1 MKKILFPIFLCLA
14 VAVQAQVQQGAAF
27 IGGTASLSTAS
38 RNKFTQSSLY
48 LQPMIGAFVADQL
61 AVGGTLILDFGF
73 GDGGDYTS
81 FGLSPMVRY
90 YFNSE
95 SSTLFFGQAT
105 LNYSYTKYKDL
116 DSSSRGVGAGL
127 GVGVD
132 FFLNPHVALEGIL
145 GYSTF
150 KPKDDTYSN
159 QRLGISFGVNAF
171 IENL

>member
-27 IGGTASLSTAS
+27 IGGTASLSTVS
-38 RNKFTQSSLY
+38 RNKSTQSSLY
-48 LQPMIGAFVADQL
+48 LQPSIGAFVADQL
-61 AVGGTLILDFGF
+61 AIGGTVTLGFGF
-73 GDGGDYTS
+73 GDSGDYAT
-81 FGLSPMVRY
+81 FGLSPLVRY
-90 YFNSE
+90 YFNSQ
-95 SSTLFFGQAT
+95 SNILFFGQAEFD
-105 LNYSYTKYKDL
+105 YSYMKYKVN
-116 DSSSRGVGAGL
+116 DSSTSGVGAGL

-150 KPKDDTYSN
+150 KPKNDTYSN

-171 IENL
+171 IDHL